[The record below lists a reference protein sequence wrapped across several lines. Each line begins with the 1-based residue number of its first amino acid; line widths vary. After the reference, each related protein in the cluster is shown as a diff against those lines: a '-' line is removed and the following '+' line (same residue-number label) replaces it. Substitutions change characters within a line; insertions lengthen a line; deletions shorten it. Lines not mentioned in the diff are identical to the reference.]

1 MPELPSP
8 LSGNALVCSAVA
20 LGWQVADLF
29 HLHSPPDKDPKPGV
43 LLPERS
49 DFSVGTQANWLAG
62 AIATRVEALLPGQF
76 SQQPPPANQQPP
88 PAKQQPPPAKQQ
100 PPPAKQQPPPAN
112 LQEQLAA
119 LQAAKTNVP
128 KVPTKDVF
136 KLHARL
142 LDDLGAADVRLGK
155 AYSLGQTLAELAL
168 TVDNN
173 WAIFTGTSTYDRI
186 ANARAWL
193 YDLKALLP
201 DHTAYAVERSLK
213 DLEEWLPDATR
224 PAREA
229 GQRQG
234 QIWRELLTGEKP
246 ATSLL
251 SEADYQAATRRVA
264 IRVARR
270 YWWLV
275 VCVVGAVGAAIL
287 IAYAVQKTFG
297 KSQVYGSIGAL
308 VSVLGISLA
317 GTGAV
322 VGKAVKNVDSWLWQ
336 AELDQATALAAIEL
350 PKSHRPSRRKDIGT
364 IRLSLPQSP
373 KASEQ
378 TPKRRSWAWNSRA
391 RKAGVPARSSFQTW
405 EVSY

>member
-49 DFSVGTQANWLAG
+49 DFSAGTQANWLAG

-76 SQQPPPANQQPP
+76 PEQPPPAD
-88 PAKQQPPPAKQQ
+88 
-100 PPPAKQQPPPAN
+100 QQPPPAN

-119 LQAAKTNVP
+119 LQAAAEP
-128 KVPTKDVF
+128 DGPDVPTKDVF
-136 KLHARL
+136 KLHAWL

-155 AYSLGQTLAELAL
+155 AYSLGQTLAELAF
-168 TVDNN
+168 TADSD
-173 WAIFTGTSTYDRI
+173 WASFKGSFEDSRVTKAS
-186 ANARAWL
+186 AWL

-201 DHTAYAVERSLK
+201 DHTAYAVDRSLK
-213 DLEEWLPDATR
+213 ALEEWVLR
-224 PAREA
+224 PGAKAPAGGA

-264 IRVARR
+264 IRVFRR
-270 YWWLV
+270 YWWLI
-275 VCVVGAVGAAIL
+275 VCVVGAAAAALL
-287 IAYAVQKTFG
+287 IVYAVQKM
-297 KSQVYGSIGAL
+297 KSQTQIFGSIGTL

-317 GTGAV
+317 GTGALA
-322 VGKAVKNVDSWLWQ
+322 GKAVKNVDSWLWQ
-336 AELDQATALAAIEL
+336 AELDQATADAAITL
-350 PKSHRPSRRKDIGT
+350 PESHRPSRRKDIGT

-373 KASEQ
+373 KAIERTKSA
-378 TPKRRSWAWNSRA
+378 TSAWNSRVQ
-391 RKAGVPARSSFQTW
+391 KAGVPAYSAFHTW
-405 EVSY
+405 EVPIPYLGSL

>member
-8 LSGNALVCSAVA
+8 LSGNAVVCSAVA

-29 HLHSPPDKDPKPGV
+29 HLHSPADKDPKPGV

-49 DFSVGTQANWLAG
+49 DFSAGTQANWLAG

-76 SQQPPPANQQPP
+76 SQQPPPAGQQPP
-88 PAKQQPPPAKQQ
+88 PAG
-100 PPPAKQQPPPAN
+100 QQPPPAN

-119 LQAAKTNVP
+119 LQAAAEP
-128 KVPTKDVF
+128 DGPDVPTEDVF
-136 KLHARL
+136 KLHEWL

-155 AYSLGQTLAELAL
+155 AYSLGQMLAELAF
-168 TVDNN
+168 TVDND
-173 WAIFTGTSTYDRI
+173 WPTFKRSFTDNRVTK
-186 ANARAWL
+186 AKAWL

-201 DHTAYAVERSLK
+201 DHTAYAVDRSLK
-213 DLEEWLPDATR
+213 DLEEWVLLTDATR
-224 PAREA
+224 PAAEA

-270 YWWLV
+270 YWWLI

-297 KSQVYGSIGAL
+297 KSQLLGSIGAL

-350 PKSHRPSRRKDIGT
+350 PESHRPARRKDIGT

-373 KASEQ
+373 KPSEQ
-378 TPKRRSWAWNSRA
+378 TLEAATWTWNSRA
-391 RKAGVPARSSFQTW
+391 GKAGVPARSSFDTW